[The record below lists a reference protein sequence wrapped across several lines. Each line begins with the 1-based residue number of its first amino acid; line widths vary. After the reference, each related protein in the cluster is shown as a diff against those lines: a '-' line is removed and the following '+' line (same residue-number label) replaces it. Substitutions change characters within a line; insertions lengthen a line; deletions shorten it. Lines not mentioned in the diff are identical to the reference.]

1 MIKRKILGLIAAIL
15 ATAIIFTGCGSTN
28 VDASKDAKI
37 ESEVRVVSTLKGDVN
52 IPINPTRIADISGS
66 SEELLILGYTPIA
79 TANTDPYNTNEF
91 PSYIKEKMG
100 SASIVGFNMMDTM
113 DVEGILE
120 SDPDL
125 IIMSKRQEKIYDL
138 LKDIAPVVMIEDY
151 DNDWRGKMMDVAKL
165 FGQESDAEKWLQ
177 DYDKKAQEI
186 SKDIIGKNGNQT
198 YLTVLASGGQ
208 FFIFSDAG
216 IGAILK
222 NDMNLAQPSNMP
234 PQDGISLPVVTM
246 EGLSEIDSD
255 HIVVIAT
262 DADKKELENSS
273 VWKNI
278 RAVKDGN
285 VTMLE
290 STPFFGQGYNP
301 IGRELLLNVIK
312 EKFTGK

>member
-1 MIKRKILGLIAAIL
+1 MRKRKILGLIAATL
-15 ATAIIFTGCGSTN
+15 VTSMIFTGCGSNPVETEKEVN
-28 VDASKDAKI
+28 K
-37 ESEVRVVSTLKGDVN
+37 ESETRVVSTLKGEVN
-52 IPINPTRIADISGS
+52 IPINPKRIADISGS

-79 TANTDPYNTNEF
+79 TANTDPYNTSEF
-91 PSYIKEKMG
+91 PSYIKEQMG

-113 DVEGILE
+113 DVEAILE

-138 LKDIAPVVMIEDY
+138 LKDIAPVVMMEDY
-151 DNDWRGKMMDVAKL
+151 ANDWRTKMIDVAKL
-165 FGQESDAEKWLQ
+165 FGQESDVEKWLQ

-186 SKDIIGKNGNQT
+186 SKQIIEKNGNQT

-208 FFIFSDAG
+208 FFVFSDAG

-222 NDMNLAQPSNMP
+222 DDMNLAQPSNMP

-246 EGLSEIDSD
+246 EGLSEIDAD
-255 HIVVIAT
+255 HIVAIAT
-262 DADKKELENSS
+262 DADKKDLEGSS

-278 RAVKDGN
+278 RAVKEGN

-290 STPFFGQGYNP
+290 SAPYFGQGYNP

-312 EKFTGK
+312 EKLTEK